1 MGGEQLRNGEE
12 NVRFKDKADVFFS
25 LLAALTETTLLRI
38 TRLPDKPLIMTIES
52 NQDSKEEDHDTHL

>member
-12 NVRFKDKADVFFS
+12 NVRCKDKADVFFS

-38 TRLPDKPLIMTIES
+38 TRLPDKPLINDNIVKSRLERGGS
-52 NQDSKEEDHDTHL
+52 